1 MATRAWSEIYNMLDY
16 LDASESDTTRLSM
29 TSYHPV
35 LRSEIHMSF
44 CLSAEQNMVLYP
56 DHNPATRSVFSIAQ
70 QKSAS
75 SWYHTNFK
83 KRFDNTFNVLVS
95 PQKPLSQTWLYN
107 EMIGNGLALGGQPD
121 VPATLHKRIEGH
133 RGGILKW
140 GERATVFIGGHAGF
154 AHRCA
159 RKYSG

>member
-1 MATRAWSEIYNMLDY
+1 MDEAGFAAVDKAFQRAFGVTAGAML
-16 LDASESDTTRLSM
+16 
-29 TSYHPV
+29 
-35 LRSEIHMSF
+35 
-44 CLSAEQNMVLYP
+44 
-56 DHNPATRSVFSIAQ
+56 
-70 QKSAS
+70 
-75 SWYHTNFK
+75 
-83 KRFDNTFNVLVS
+83 
-95 PQKPLSQTWLYN
+95 N